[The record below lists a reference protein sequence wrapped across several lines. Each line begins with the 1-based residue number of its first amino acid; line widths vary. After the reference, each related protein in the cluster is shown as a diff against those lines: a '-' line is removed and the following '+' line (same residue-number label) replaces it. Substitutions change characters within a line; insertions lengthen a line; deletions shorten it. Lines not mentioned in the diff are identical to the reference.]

1 MVHCSINKVFRSK
14 NVILRLAMEGEGC
27 TTADGG
33 RRRRHGG
40 RMEEARGQLREE
52 DA

>member
-1 MVHCSINKVFRSK
+1 MVSSSINKIFRRK
-14 NVILRLAMEGEGC
+14 NISLRLTMEGEGC